1 MNEKPGQPG
10 DEAGNTEFPEV
21 SDGGGAT
28 DSGETAFVYVVKVLP
43 GLTLQIALNV
53 SRRCRS
59 FLHGYRRDS
68 GKQLTVFIFE
78 GSQVAN
84 DKDFRMPS
92 NTQVG
97 IHQHSPGAIDGNA
110 QLFSQRRCCDAGG
123 PQNTCRWNTSFA
135 YPNLCRFD
143 ASN

>member
-1 MNEKPGQPG
+1 MNEEPGQPG
-10 DEAGNTEFPEV
+10 DEAGNMEFPEV

-110 QLFSQRRCCDAGG
+110 QLFSQRSEERRVGKE
-123 PQNTCRWNTSFA
+123 CRSRWSP
-135 YPNLCRFD
+135 YH
-143 ASN
+143 